1 MPNCKKVYLY
11 VFVQFHAIL
20 LHFENKKL
28 NKHFYSAFKTSFSIY
43 KISYIIYKLHFF
55 CTMIITYFHP
65 FFNSI
70 SYVTFKLQTNTAQ
83 KIFKPTLYSIFINI
97 LFINIKHTI
106 GFFIYDRVPF
116 V

>member
-1 MPNCKKVYLY
+1 
-11 VFVQFHAIL
+11 
-20 LHFENKKL
+20 
-28 NKHFYSAFKTSFSIY
+28 
-43 KISYIIYKLHFF
+43 
-55 CTMIITYFHP
+55 MIITYFHP

-97 LFINIKHTI
+97 LFINIKHNI

-116 V
+116 VQFYMHDKFVPIKLRALTDEETSF